1 MDENIIYLTIPK
13 KYICIYHKL
22 LVMMADL
29 GKEILNDCTS
39 SCKGTN
45 KIIIDCWNMFQ
56 SALACRELGKT
67 KQEQLFIDY
76 IKKQITSIYKGT
88 GSEEYDGNYI
98 FIKNGEVYTKTSC
111 KELDAEF
118 DVDPSTGELFVTG
131 EDSANVA
138 IIDNNLII
146 K

>member
-1 MDENIIYLTIPK
+1 MEDDIIYLKIPK
-13 KYICIYHKL
+13 EYICIYHKL

-39 SCKGTN
+39 SCKGNN

-67 KQEQLFIDY
+67 KQENLFIDY

-88 GSEEYDGNYI
+88 GSEEYNDNIIYIKEGN
-98 FIKNGEVYTKTSC
+98 VYTEVSC

-118 DVDPSTGELFVTG
+118 NINPSTGELFVNG
-131 EDSANVA
+131 EDSANIA
-138 IIDNNLII
+138 IVNNNLII
-146 K
+146 D